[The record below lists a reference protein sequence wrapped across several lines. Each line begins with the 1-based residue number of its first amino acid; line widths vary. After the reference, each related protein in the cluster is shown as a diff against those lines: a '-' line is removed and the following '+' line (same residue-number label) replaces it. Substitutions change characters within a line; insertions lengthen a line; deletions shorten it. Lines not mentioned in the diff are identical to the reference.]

1 MEDPHEELD
10 PQERG
15 AGTLVSV
22 VFSSVAR
29 GVAELDCVSESG
41 PGAGWPFTMRLG
53 LPGHAAWAAAAERM
67 LARWAERGTVVLVE
81 VRVTHRPPRIRLSD
95 GENAVLLDVTAA
107 GSVFR

>member
-1 MEDPHEELD
+1 MEDPRDELD

-22 VFSSVAR
+22 VFSSVVR
-29 GVAELDCVSESG
+29 GVVELDCLAESG

-53 LPGHAAWAAAAERM
+53 LPAHATWAAAAERM
-67 LARWAERGTVVLVE
+67 LARWAERSAVVLVE
-81 VRVTHRPPRIRLSD
+81 VRVTHRPARIRLSD
-95 GENAVLLDVTAA
+95 GETSVLLDVTAA